1 MPTNMPANGP
11 ENHARAPAPYF
22 NVDSPDFALK
32 QTSISHTCR
41 CGPLTLPFNLII
53 CGEINIV
60 MSVMYLSEGSSNV
73 LSYYVRVMILTHGDT
88 GHSMCFIFLCHERNI
103 CPVHCLTCTS
113 PFHWTSAASSV
124 QRPIYVC
131 PLKRSKR
138 SLFHYE
144 YDFKI
149 RFDS

>member
-1 MPTNMPANGP
+1 
-11 ENHARAPAPYF
+11 
-22 NVDSPDFALK
+22 
-32 QTSISHTCR
+32 
-41 CGPLTLPFNLII
+41 
-53 CGEINIV
+53 

-149 RFDS
+149 RFDPLNSKLLKYRRFSALILDLRLGICSTYFVSLTKANLNLKATA